1 MEPPWFF
8 LLGWVILK
16 RQMFNTLVKAHMS
29 INPAAQRIISRYK
42 KLAPHNRH
50 TFFRAPLPYNDRRC
64 VSGLISWAT
73 TELDEPFLTQLLKDA
88 QKANNT
94 ERTQHILGRMFE
106 QRRHMTDQHSAFFLR
121 WVPGSSFDVNAACT
135 RVVGEANLLWIDRLL
150 PYVEDAGVRAKA
162 YEAIVLHCEFCR
174 NRYVVEGDH
183 RGFDEDVYI
192 NILIGH
198 LNKEPYAD
206 ALKILAH
213 LHPIDPVVAAVGARM
228 EGERLRQEIAQDP
241 IATQPRRKL

>member
-1 MEPPWFF
+1 
-8 LLGWVILK
+8 
-16 RQMFNTLVKAHMS
+16 MS

-50 TFFRAPLPYNDRRC
+50 TFLRAPLPYNDRRC
-64 VSGLISWAT
+64 VSGLISWAASA
-73 TELDEPFLTQLLKDA
+73 LDEPFLTQLFKDA
-88 QKANNT
+88 QQANNT
-94 ERTQHILGRMFE
+94 ERTGQILARMFE
-106 QRRHMTDQHSAFFLR
+106 HRRQMTEQNSAFFLR